1 MESQNK
7 IATSAIN
14 AENIKLESTNNRPPT
29 AIGFRN
35 EIANVEGKEV
45 KILKSKASEDILAT
59 INSIEMQQA
68 AYADSNIQDIISSTH
83 TLNQNPIQKESSG
96 TFRILQSGDELTEDQ
111 FLGPVSPKQEE
122 N

>member
-59 INSIEMQQA
+59 INSIE
-68 AYADSNIQDIISSTH
+68 
-83 TLNQNPIQKESSG
+83 
-96 TFRILQSGDELTEDQ
+96 
-111 FLGPVSPKQEE
+111 KQ
-122 N
+122 